1 MFHEFAPN
9 LVNVHFPTQDQSFGT
24 IYLPV
29 DISAE
34 PDITRFENILKT
46 QSYGLLDVCE
56 QAQVKYGQDGT
67 AVGRNKMQHVNVE

>member
-9 LVNVHFPTQDQSFGT
+9 LVNVHFPIRRTSR
-24 IYLPV
+24 LEPV